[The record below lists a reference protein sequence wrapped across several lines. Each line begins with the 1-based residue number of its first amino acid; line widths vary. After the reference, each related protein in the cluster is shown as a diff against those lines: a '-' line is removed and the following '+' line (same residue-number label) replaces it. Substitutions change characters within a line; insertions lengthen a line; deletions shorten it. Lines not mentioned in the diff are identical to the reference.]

1 MNKLIEGYDIG
12 PKRARYMADIAL
24 MKFSEEDVKRILSQL
39 ESLPKI
45 PGSNNPCG
53 PVFNRYSPFP
63 IWVHVFLWS
72 LRSIGIVLLLPGQV
86 GATAVLLT
94 RGRFAPIWKEIPR
107 PSIELISWAS
117 EFYEF
122 IKAPLELV
130 EKSIEREAALCIN
143 RNGKFGIKSEGY
155 TVMSHVWGETMGWQ
169 TPDEWGPVD
178 LQLRKKGIP
187 MAHFM
192 RFFNRCE
199 TEWLWVD
206 VIAMPEVLEDMDAVE
221 KEKIERLRI
230 GVINC
235 LRSIYTKSDKLVV
248 LDTLLLRLNTRS
260 PIDVAV
266 TLCLSF
272 WITCLWTWIEA
283 RLAPKV
289 IIKTANWSIDLDSIL
304 ELLGKTFL
312 NEEHRYYGVLAHLW
326 TLREETINLLN
337 PVSIMESA
345 CIGCGGRYTAIK
357 IDIARALYPL
367 LGLNWEYG
375 WDLDQGFEKIVNTYP
390 GEEEWVTK
398 FRQMKFGLHD
408 M

>member
-12 PKRARYMADIAL
+12 PNRARNVAENAL
-24 MKFSEEDVKRILSQL
+24 IKFSEEDVRRILAQL
-39 ESLPKI
+39 ESLPRT

-63 IWVHVFLWS
+63 MWMNVLLWS
-72 LRSIGIVLLLPGQV
+72 LRSIGIVCLLPIEI
-86 GATAVLLT
+86 GAAAVLLS

-107 PSIELISWAS
+107 PSIEIISWAS
-117 EFYEF
+117 EFSTF

-130 EKSIEREAALCIN
+130 ESSIEREAALCVN
-143 RNGKFGIKSEGY
+143 RSGQFSLKSEGY

-169 TPDEWGPVD
+169 TPDAWGPVD

-187 MAHFM
+187 MAHFT
-192 RFFNRCE
+192 RFFDRCE
-199 TEWLWVD
+199 AEWLWVD

-235 LRSIYTKSDKLVV
+235 LRSIYTRSDKVVV

-272 WITCLWTWIEA
+272 WMTCLWTWIEA

-289 IIKTANWSIDLDSIL
+289 IIKTANWSIDLDTIL

-312 NEEHRYYGVLAHLW
+312 NEEHRYYGVLGQLW
-326 TLREETINLLN
+326 TLREETIKLLG

-345 CIGCGGRYTAIK
+345 CIGCVGRFTSVK

-367 LGLNWEYG
+367 LGLTWEYG
-375 WDLDQGFEKIVNTYP
+375 WNLEQGFEKIVNTYP
-390 GEEEWVTK
+390 GEDEWVMK
-398 FRQMKFGLHD
+398 FREIKFGRQGK
-408 M
+408 